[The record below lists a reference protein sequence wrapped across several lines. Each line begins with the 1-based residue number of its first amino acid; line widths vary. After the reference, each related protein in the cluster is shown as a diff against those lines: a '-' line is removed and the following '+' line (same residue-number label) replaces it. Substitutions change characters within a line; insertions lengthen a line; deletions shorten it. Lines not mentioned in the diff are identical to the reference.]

1 MKKIYSILFAVAAT
15 LSITTSCSDV
25 PMPYDIFANGETS
38 FGKKL
43 PYKSTTMNTGW
54 STYKLTD
61 YDPWSQGSS
70 YTQATG
76 YQKWDGSDTKSN
88 KQVEGYLVSPA
99 INTTC
104 TSGKVKVTFDHCIA
118 YSNKD
123 ADFKNHVGLYASKNY
138 DGSDFTAAKW
148 DKIDFT
154 ISNDACNSS
163 WTLVNVGEIQLPDS
177 LVNVDGVYFA
187 FYFKSV
193 SAEASITWEPM
204 NFYVTEGVASTDT
217 TKTDTTETKPA
228 GLGTKDAPLTV
239 AEAKTKSGS
248 MAYVTGYIVGY
259 VDGTTLSSG
268 AKFEAASAAETEV
281 LIADAADCKDAT
293 IVLPVQLPSG
303 TDIRTKLNPSIASNI
318 GKQVVVYGSLENYFG
333 TVGMK
338 STSWAK
344 IDGSEIGKDPDAP
357 VVPAGEAKGDGTQA
371 NPYNVSAV
379 LKYTSALAADTNSDK
394 EVYFEGI
401 ICNDPSIDTSSYGNA
416 SFKVSD
422 DGTDNNSFY
431 VFRTF
436 DIGGNKFTASDKVK
450 KGDKVVICGT
460 VVNYKGNTP
469 ETAGNK
475 SHLVSINGSTEGG
488 SSTGGNTDD
497 TPSAG
502 SSEGLSI
509 DGATVTL
516 TNSAV
521 TAGETSVTLDL
532 NTLGFADGT
541 AVDKVSFSDGT
552 TLTFEAGTNTNAPK
566 FYEKTKGVRVYANNI
581 LKFEGVSNIAKIV
594 MTCDVYNSVNQVGNQ
609 TATITF
615 DGKNVVYNNYISSG
629 SGVQLRVQTVTITY
643 AK

>member
-1 MKKIYSILFAVAAT
+1 MKKIYSILLAVAAT

-25 PMPYDIFANGETS
+25 PMPYDIFGNGETS

-76 YQKWDGSDTKSN
+76 YQKWDGADTKSN

-99 INTTC
+99 INTTAA
-104 TSGKVKVTFDHCIA
+104 SGKVKITFDHCIA

-123 ADFKNHVGLYASKNY
+123 ADFKNHVGLYVSKNY
-138 DGSDFTAAKW
+138 DGSDFKAAKW
-148 DKIDFT
+148 DKIDFAIT
-154 ISNDACNSS
+154 DAACNTS

-204 NFYVTEGVASTDT
+204 NFYVMEGVADSTGT
-217 TKTDTTETKPA
+217 TTPTDSTTTTA
-228 GLGTKDAPLTV
+228 AGTKDAPLSV
-239 AEAKTKSGS
+239 ADAKTKSGS

-268 AKFEAASAAETEV
+268 AKFEAASASETEI

-293 IVLPVQLPSG
+293 LVLPVQLPVG
-303 TDIRTKLNPSIASNI
+303 DLRTKLNPSIASNI

-333 TVGMK
+333 TTGMK

-344 IDGSEIGKDPDAP
+344 FEGAEIGKDPDAP
-357 VVPAGEAKGDGTQA
+357 VVPAGEAKGDGTA
-371 NPYNVSAV
+371 SNPYNVSAITA
-379 LKYTSALAADTNSDK
+379 YTSALAADTNSDK

-401 ICNDPSIDTSSYGNA
+401 ICNDPSIDTGSYGNA
-416 SFKVSD
+416 SFKISD

-450 KGDKVVICGT
+450 KGDKVVIYGT

-475 SHLVSINGSTEGG
+475 SHIISINGSTEGG
-488 SSTGGNTDD
+488 SSSDDKKDD
-497 TPSAG
+497 TPSG
-502 SSEGLSI
+502 SSDALSI
-509 DGATVTL
+509 SGTTVTL

-521 TAGETSVTLDL
+521 TAGTTTVTVDI
-532 NTLGFADGT
+532 NTLGFENA
-541 AVDKVSFSDGT
+541 AEVNEISFSDGT
-552 TLTFEAGTNTNAPK
+552 KLTLAAGSNANGPK
-566 FYEKTKGVRVYANNI
+566 FYTATKGLRVYANNT
-581 LKFEGVSNIAKIV
+581 LTFEGVSNIAKIE
-594 MTCDVYNSVNQVGNQ
+594 MTCDSYNGTDYVGNA
-609 TATITF
+609 TATVTF
-615 DGKNVVYNNYISSG
+615 DGKKAVYTNASTTAG
-629 SGVQLRVQTVTITY
+629 TQLRVQTITITY